1 MEKLAENQVTITKDL
16 FLEGMLRIS
25 RDGYGK
31 FARKAVLLI
40 FGLWLGFLL
49 YTLAAGGD
57 VTDCLELLVILSLA
71 AVWICIGMPRSN
83 ARRLW
88 RAMEGTYGNNLHR
101 TTSFYADHLQICGE
115 GVDRQ
120 IAYGEIRQILR
131 TRRLLILVCDDKT
144 GVLVARNGFR
154 KGTEEEVMTLLCGA
168 KNKE

>member
-1 MEKLAENQVTITKDL
+1 MEKLAENQFTITKKL
-16 FLEGMLRIS
+16 FMEGMLRIS
-25 RDGYGK
+25 GAGYGK
-31 FARKAVLLI
+31 SAAKAMLI
-40 FGLWLGFLL
+40 VFGLWLGFLL
-49 YTLAAGGD
+49 YTLAAGGE
-57 VTDCLELLVILSLA
+57 VTNCLGILILLTIAGLWLCV
-71 AVWICIGMPRSN
+71 GMPRSN